1 MIPNNFKPLASK
13 LSKNLKMHGISM
25 VFSARVAMETQSTLR
40 ENQNQSRYFDA
51 PLFHY

>member
-1 MIPNNFKPLASK
+1 MIRNNFRPLASK